1 MQVFEYE
8 YRQLI
13 NDIIEQGIDLN
24 GRNGTMRS
32 LINTTL
38 SASLNKY
45 PIITGKKVFYK
56 KAIAEFIWMLEGRSD
71 IDFLHKHDIYWW
83 DSYAVN
89 NQIPKSYG
97 YQLRKDPDQI
107 KYVIDEL
114 QKPFT
119 SRRARISLWQ
129 PRDLKEQ
136 SIPCCYTEFDFIK
149 RPDGIQLIMTFRS
162 SDIFLGFPYDALVG
176 FLLLDY
182 VAHKVQIKAHSISYN
197 FINVHIY
204 KEHIEAIK
212 SYLNTPYG
220 EGILAIH
227 KPGKIDG
234 YEIKIKNQG
243 KYIKAPLV
251 L

>member
-8 YRQLI
+8 YRQLV
-13 NDIIEQGIDLN
+13 NDILENGIDLH

-38 SASLNKY
+38 TASQDKL
-45 PIITGKKVFYK
+45 PIITGKKVFYD
-56 KAIAEFIWMLEGRSD
+56 KAIAEFIWMLDGRSD
-71 IDFLHKHDIYWW
+71 IGFLHEHGIHWW
-83 DSYAVN
+83 DDYAIN
-89 NQIPKSYG
+89 NEIPKAYG
-97 YQLRKDPDQI
+97 YQLRHDPDQI
-107 KYVIDEL
+107 QYVLHEL

-129 PRDLKEQ
+129 PRDLNEQ
-136 SIPCCYTEFDFIK
+136 VIPCCYTEFDFIK
-149 RPDGIQLIMTFRS
+149 RSDGLQMIMTFRS

-182 VAHKVQIKAHSISYN
+182 IASKLKIKPYGISYN

-204 KEHIEAIK
+204 EEHINAVR
-212 SYLNTPYG
+212 SYLNAPYG
-220 EGILAIH
+220 QGSLLIE
-227 KPGKIDG
+227 KPGELDG
-234 YEIKIKNQG
+234 YTIKIENQG

>member
-1 MQVFEYE
+1 MRVLNLYSGLGGNRKNWNGVEVTAVEADERIAAVYH
-8 YRQLI
+8 RQ
-13 NDIIEQGIDLN
+13 
-24 GRNGTMRS
+24 
-32 LINTTL
+32 
-38 SASLNKY
+38 
-45 PIITGKKVFYK
+45 
-56 KAIAEFIWMLEGRSD
+56 
-71 IDFLHKHDIYWW
+71 H
-83 DSYAVN
+83 
-89 NQIPKSYG
+89 
-97 YQLRKDPDQI
+97 PD
-107 KYVIDEL
+107 DEL
-114 QKPFT
+114 VIGDAHQY
-119 SRRARISLWQ
+119 LL
-129 PRDLKEQ
+129 DH
-136 SIPCCYTEFDFIK
+136 YTEFDFIK

-182 VAHKVQIKAHSISYN
+182 VAHKVQMKAHSISYN

-220 EGILAIH
+220 EGILTIH
-227 KPGKIDG
+227 EPGKIDG